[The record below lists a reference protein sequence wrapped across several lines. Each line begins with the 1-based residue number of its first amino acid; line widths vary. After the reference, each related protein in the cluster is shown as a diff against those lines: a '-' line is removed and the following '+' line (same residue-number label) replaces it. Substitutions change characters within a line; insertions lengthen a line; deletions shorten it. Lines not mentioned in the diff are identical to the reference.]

1 MSATDDDEGKFGE
14 ITYSI
19 DSPSAAKETF
29 KIDNNGEYDN
39 NLICTKKRTSCSKS
53 AAGLISGCVRIAAS
67 CRTGL
72 MQVNCEDILSTS
84 L

>member
-19 DSPSAAKETF
+19 DSPSVAKETF

-39 NLICTKKRTSCSKS
+39 NLICTKKRTSCRLDIKLDIRMRSHRCKLS
-53 AAGLISGCVRIAAS
+53 NRLDAS
-67 CRTGL
+67 
-72 MQVNCEDILSTS
+72 
-84 L
+84 